1 MAIKIHSDSAQGSSL
16 DDDNDGSWISVKK
29 KGSKTEPLIRK
40 DSNDK
45 ENDTSFNN
53 DQDTSSSHPVEKSP
67 EMSTMLLDGGDFHDI
82 STSDGSIGSDIS
94 AAAHNPTTAST
105 PETINLPSFETNLGD
120 GKKKMEEQRIRQLEM
135 ELVQKDQQLKEERI
149 MHAKALRE
157 EKERCE
163 DSMQDLQLRLY
174 ISETRLKTYI
184 DALEQH
190 VESVASNLSNNYTPS
205 SPMRRGGGGMEQAP
219 PSSPLLISRVLIQQ
233 NRFEK

>member
-1 MAIKIHSDSAQGSSL
+1 
-16 DDDNDGSWISVKK
+16 
-29 KGSKTEPLIRK
+29 
-40 DSNDK
+40 
-45 ENDTSFNN
+45 
-53 DQDTSSSHPVEKSP
+53 
-67 EMSTMLLDGGDFHDI
+67 MLMDGGDFHGI
-82 STSDGSIGSDIS
+82 STSDGSVGSYIS
-94 AAAHNPTTAST
+94 AAAHNPKKTSA
-105 PETINLPSFETNLGD
+105 PETINLPSVETNLGD

-205 SPMRRGGGGMEQAP
+205 SPMRRGGGSMEQAP
-219 PSSPLLISRVLIQQ
+219 PSLLLLISRVLIQQ
-233 NRFEK
+233 NRFEE